1 MDMHRIA
8 RVIQS
13 LTEVER
19 DWLNAV
25 LDTSAHRPASLHDI
39 WGEAWFSASSARGLI
54 IHPPF
59 AAAFFYVSARAW
71 PEHVREIER
80 TLKVAMLFDLL
91 VTAGL
96 MQVHHSREKSRSVIR
111 CIGAIF
117 SEPRME
123 VVRGK
128 PRIVI
133 NQAGDYTEGP
143 TTIVNSAGEV
153 LYRSA
158 RLGQDAFDLLE
169 EATHGM
175 LQIQSVER
183 AALLAAIG
191 VPDRPNAMV
200 SSPEG
205 RHALNQTD
213 VGEVTDDRDD
223 DERTQARRSMPSAD
237 ALDTEEHPNR
247 REPQEVAGSRIENS
261 GQKQSQTARMRAPS
275 TPTRWPRYWLVIL
288 SILALLCVLA
298 AEFTFANRN
307 CNDAAHK
314 SEGEA
319 PKTSEPTLQA
329 PAPAV
334 ESYGKLKSTVAVNNN
349 SAASPL
355 TESAL
360 SRDLWHA
367 GPSNAMLQTGPSEA
381 PLMAETIGAF
391 IPEGNGK
398 EAAIVDLPQRPLG
411 LDVSKWSGRGKSGAE
426 AVFSVAPRIDFAFA
440 RVAYGKWPDPE
451 FLANRKIMKK
461 QGVYRGAYLFFR
473 LDQDP
478 IEQVDVAVG
487 TIGAPAMRDL
497 CLTIDIER
505 AGFPLHASVPDI
517 ATADRI
523 FVAALQRV
531 QETMKCIPIIYT
543 DWETGHEYLSAPE
556 FGRFPLWIADWTNA
570 SSPKLPPAWSD
581 FTFWQ
586 RSDHFHNSPVPA
598 DFDIF
603 NGSIAELQRLVRLPI
618 PQPASSLLP
627 YGVRKPGR
635 RRY

>member
-205 RHALNQTD
+205 GHALNQTD

-223 DERTQARRSMPSAD
+223 DERTQARRSMPSAN
-237 ALDTEEHPNR
+237 ALDTAEHPNR
-247 REPQEVAGSRIENS
+247 QG
-261 GQKQSQTARMRAPS
+261 
-275 TPTRWPRYWLVIL
+275 TPRSCRL
-288 SILALLCVLA
+288 SNNGELC
-298 AEFTFANRN
+298 
-307 CNDAAHK
+307 
-314 SEGEA
+314 
-319 PKTSEPTLQA
+319 
-329 PAPAV
+329 
-334 ESYGKLKSTVAVNNN
+334 
-349 SAASPL
+349 
-355 TESAL
+355 
-360 SRDLWHA
+360 
-367 GPSNAMLQTGPSEA
+367 
-381 PLMAETIGAF
+381 
-391 IPEGNGK
+391 
-398 EAAIVDLPQRPLG
+398 QRRP
-411 LDVSKWSGRGKSGAE
+411 
-426 AVFSVAPRIDFAFA
+426 
-440 RVAYGKWPDPE
+440 
-451 FLANRKIMKK
+451 
-461 QGVYRGAYLFFR
+461 
-473 LDQDP
+473 
-478 IEQVDVAVG
+478 
-487 TIGAPAMRDL
+487 
-497 CLTIDIER
+497 
-505 AGFPLHASVPDI
+505 
-517 ATADRI
+517 
-523 FVAALQRV
+523 
-531 QETMKCIPIIYT
+531 
-543 DWETGHEYLSAPE
+543 
-556 FGRFPLWIADWTNA
+556 
-570 SSPKLPPAWSD
+570 
-581 FTFWQ
+581 
-586 RSDHFHNSPVPA
+586 
-598 DFDIF
+598 
-603 NGSIAELQRLVRLPI
+603 
-618 PQPASSLLP
+618 
-627 YGVRKPGR
+627 
-635 RRY
+635 